1 MRNLRPSKLQLR
13 AVNAVFIVLFLLALV
28 LLQWLSENYHW
39 RFDWTSAARNSL
51 SPASVAALKS
61 LDKPVTVTAYASEQP
76 NLRKAIR
83 ELFERYQ
90 KHKAD
95 LALSFVN
102 PDSDPESARRAG
114 VRFDGEVVVQY
125 GEAKENLDRLDEE
138 SITNALVR
146 LGHHG
151 ERWLVFIGGHG
162 ERSPDTNANFDLS
175 LWAEQLRKRGFAT
188 RVLNLAETPE
198 IPENTAALVIAG
210 PRVSLLPGEVRFIEK
225 YLAGGG
231 NLLWL
236 GDPQPLYG
244 LAPIAE
250 MLGVEFLPGVVV
262 DPASE
267 QITGN
272 ASAIVV
278 THYSNHPAVR
288 SFHNVTLFPSAA
300 AIVLHTPAGW
310 KGVPL
315 LTTRA
320 EAWSETG
327 ALGGSVQL
335 DKNKDIAGPLDIA
348 VALTRDHGKKE
359 QRVVVI
365 GDGDFLSNRFLA
377 NGINL
382 DLGLSIVNWVTR
394 DDAYINIP
402 VSIGKDRKLQLT
414 TASRAIVGGGLLFL
428 LPLLLITGG
437 VSVWLRRRRL

>member
-13 AVNAVFIVLFLLALV
+13 LVNAVFVALFLVALV
-28 LLQWLSENYHW
+28 LLQWLGESYHL
-39 RFDWTSAARNSL
+39 RFDWTSAGQNSL

-61 LDKPVTVTAYASEQP
+61 LDKPVTVTAYASERP
-76 NLRKAIR
+76 NLRKGIR

-90 KHKAD
+90 KHKLD
-95 LALSFVN
+95 ITLAFIN

-114 VRFDGEVVVQY
+114 VRFDGEVVMQY
-125 GEAKENLDRLDEE
+125 GAAKENLDRLDEE

-146 LGHHG
+146 LGHPG
-151 ERWLVFIGGHG
+151 ERWLVFLSGHG
-162 ERSPDTNANFDLS
+162 ERSPDTDANFDLS
-175 LWAEQLRKRGFAT
+175 LWAKQLRKRGFAT
-188 RVLNLAETPE
+188 RVLNLAEHPQ
-198 IPENTAALVIAG
+198 IPQNTAALVIAG
-210 PRVSLLPGEVRFIEK
+210 PRVGLLPGEVKFIEK
-225 YLAGGG
+225 YLADGG

-244 LAPIAE
+244 LEPIAE
-250 MLGVEFLPGVVV
+250 TLGIEFLPGVVV

-278 THYSNHPAVR
+278 TSYANHPTVR
-288 SFHNVTLFPSAA
+288 NFRNVTLFPSAA
-300 AIVLHTPAGW
+300 AIAMHTPAGW

-315 LTTRA
+315 LSTRP
-320 EAWSETG
+320 EAWTETG
-327 ALGGSVQL
+327 ALGGAAQL

-348 VALTRDHGKKE
+348 VALTRDHNNMQ

-365 GDGDFLSNRFLA
+365 GDGDFLSNRFLS

-394 DDAYINIP
+394 DDAYVNIP
-402 VSIGKDRKLQLT
+402 VRISSDRTLQLT
-414 TASRAIVGGGLLFL
+414 TASRVVIGGGLLFL
-428 LPLLLITGG
+428 LPLLLVASGT
-437 VSVWLRRRRL
+437 SVWLRRRRR

>member
-95 LALSFVN
+95 IALSFVN
-102 PDSDPESARRAG
+102 PDTDPESARRAG

-188 RVLNLAETPE
+188 RVLNLAETPQ
-198 IPENTAALVIAG
+198 IPQNTAALVIAG
-210 PRVSLLPGEVRFIEK
+210 PRVGLLPGEVKFIEK

-288 SFHNVTLFPSAA
+288 SFRNVTLFPSAA
-300 AIVLHTPAGW
+300 AIVLHTPTGW
-310 KGVPL
+310 KGAPL

-335 DKNKDIAGPLDIA
+335 DKDKDISGPLDIA
-348 VALTRDHGKKE
+348 VALTRDHDKKE

-394 DDAYINIP
+394 DDAYISIP
-402 VSIGKDRKLQLT
+402 VSISKDRKLQLT
-414 TASRAIVGGGLLFL
+414 TTSRAVIGGGLLFL